1 MNLHWGIQVFKKTT
15 QKTSWHFLGVFLFT
29 WVLQFAETEIF
40 FFLFFPSPRP
50 LIRPLP
56 SHHMFEHVQKRHRVL
71 FVYVGGESPLK
82 V

>member
-1 MNLHWGIQVFKKTT
+1 MEFCWG
-15 QKTSWHFLGVFLFT
+15 FLFV
-29 WVLQFAETEIF
+29 WVLQLGETEIF
-40 FFLFFPSPRP
+40 LSLFFPPPRP

-56 SHHMFEHVQKRHRVL
+56 SQHMFEHVQKRHRVL